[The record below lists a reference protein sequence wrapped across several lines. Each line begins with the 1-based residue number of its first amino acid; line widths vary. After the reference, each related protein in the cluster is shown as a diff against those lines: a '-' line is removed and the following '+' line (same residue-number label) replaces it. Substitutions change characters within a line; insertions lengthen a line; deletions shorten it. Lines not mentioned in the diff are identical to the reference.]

1 MKPQCPH
8 CQAFLHDR
16 KKLPVTWVDWA
27 IVVVLILLTQTL
39 LLPKYIGLAG
49 ILSIAGFHALRGWRA
64 ASRVRSDEERY
75 AIESNHDT
83 PSGN

>member
-8 CQAFLHDR
+8 CRAFLHDR

-83 PSGN
+83 PPGN